1 MRFFQRRRE
10 KDADWLQQM
19 EGNWS
24 DRHGSCYEVS
34 RDAAYKG
41 TSYSCSV
48 RIQRPS
54 GEAFSRPAVIK
65 QVEDGT
71 IIWGQKYILDETH
84 STHDSLSWK
93 NLRGYSGFSWQ
104 RMKPRASAPKAADV
118 QGGEDCRVHPAPP
131 PPPPPAEK
139 PQDAGHK
146 DPAPRL
152 GWTPTWT
159 RRSLPKQVEKEEK
172 EEKVEE
178 DQDLYLELAATE
190 DTSEPSADAE
200 AKQVAT
206 TDHSSL
212 ETDDSGDPAKVE
224 DAWEGSHAAH
234 IPNKHWNNRAR
245 VAWDASD
252 TAEEVQAHESKS
264 FPWRSSLSGQS
275 HPQPVENKPQSQSKG
290 TFFWRQKM
298 PTPPPPPPPA
308 KSPDLTDDSRSEKIS
323 EQIVGTPSAQ
333 EEEPKLALTGNV
345 SVAADGTAIYEG
357 DIDAFDE
364 DTNRGTIYSRGASAD
379 YDGDAMYV
387 PGGLLGSRQ
396 AAVKDSVC
404 FSVRTNEDGELV
416 AETLLRLKAS
426 GSDHFALSGTY
437 KTASGHLAG
446 IVECAEVRKLFDFD
460 VQVSH
465 EVADR
470 GLFLTGQ
477 EVEFNARFVLMADLS
492 GQLEAT
498 ELRLVEDALQQPER
512 ERLSEEMPATAL
524 APFDDPKLGAAANP
538 EAVQIPD
545 RELWRKELDRLIWNE
560 DIIHL

>member
-24 DRHGSCYEVS
+24 DRHGSCYEVF

-84 STHDSLSWK
+84 STQDSLSWK

-104 RMKPRASAPKAADV
+104 RMKPRASAPKAAEV

-139 PQDAGHK
+139 PQDTGHK
-146 DPAPRL
+146 DPASRL
-152 GWTPTWT
+152 GWTPTVWT
-159 RRSLPKQVEKEEK
+159 RRTLPKQAEKEEK
-172 EEKVEE
+172 KKEETEEKEKAKEEKEE
-178 DQDLYLELAATE
+178 DQDLYAEAATE

-206 TDHSSL
+206 TDQSSL
-212 ETDDSGDPAKVE
+212 EIDDSGDPAKVE

-252 TAEEVQAHESKS
+252 TAEDDQAYESKI
-264 FPWRSSLSGQS
+264 FTWRSRTSGQS
-275 HPQPVENKPQSQSKG
+275 HPQPAESKPQKV
-290 TFFWRQKM
+290 
-298 PTPPPPPPPA
+298 PTPPPPPPPPA
-308 KSPDLTDDSRSEKIS
+308 KSPDLTDDSRSEQII
-323 EQIVGTPSAQ
+323 EQIAATPSAQ

-357 DIDAFDE
+357 DVDAFDG

-379 YDGDAMYV
+379 YDGDAIYV
-387 PGGLLGSRQ
+387 PGDLLASSH
-396 AAVKDSVC
+396 AAVEDSVC
-404 FSVRTNEDGELV
+404 FSVKKNEDGELV
-416 AETLLRLKAS
+416 AEVLLRLKAS
-426 GSDHFALSGTY
+426 GSDRFALSGIY
-437 KTASGHLAG
+437 KTASGHIAG
-446 IVECAEVRKLFDFD
+446 NIECAEVRKLFDFD

-477 EVEFNARFVLMADLS
+477 EVAFNARFVLMADLS
-492 GQLEAT
+492 GKLEAT
-498 ELRLVEDALQQPER
+498 ELRLVEEALQQPQR
-512 ERLSEEMPATAL
+512 ERLSEEML
-524 APFDDPKLGAAANP
+524 APFHDPKLGEAANP
-538 EAVQIPD
+538 AVELIPD
-545 RELWRKELDRLIWNE
+545 RELWRKELDRLIRDE